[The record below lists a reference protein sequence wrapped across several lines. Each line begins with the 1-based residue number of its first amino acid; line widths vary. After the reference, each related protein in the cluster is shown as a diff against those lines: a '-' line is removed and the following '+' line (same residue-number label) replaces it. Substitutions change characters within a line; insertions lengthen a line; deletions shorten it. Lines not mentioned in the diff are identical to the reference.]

1 MFGLGLR
8 YPHHQYVL
16 NDKPKI
22 DFFEIHSE
30 NFIAKGGGSH
40 YFLEQICQHYPLS
53 FHCVGLSLGS
63 SSGVSKKHADNIKLL
78 IDKFQPI
85 LISDHISWTN
95 YENLSSNDL
104 LPLPYTQESLA
115 IFCDNVKYVQD
126 LFGRNILLENP
137 SSYLE
142 FNQSTF
148 AEVDF
153 INQILAN
160 TDAELLLDLN
170 NVFVTC
176 ENFGLDAKQYLDN
189 LDITKTQEIHLA
201 GHSVYE
207 KNNMQIRIDSH
218 NDFVSDGVIDLFK
231 YLKGKLTRSIPTLL
245 EWDSDIPEFPVLASE
260 LNRIRSVI

>member
-16 NDKPKI
+16 DKKPNI

-30 NFIAKGGGSH
+30 NFIADGGGSH
-40 YFLEQICQHYPLS
+40 YFLEQISVHYPIS

-63 SSGVSKKHADNIKLL
+63 SSGISRKHAQNIKQL
-78 IDKFQPI
+78 INKFKPI

-95 YENLSSNDL
+95 YLNHSSNDL
-104 LPLPYTQESLA
+104 LPLPYTQESLN

-142 FNQSTF
+142 FKHSTF
-148 AEVDF
+148 KEVDF
-153 INQILAN
+153 INQILTK

-176 ENFGLDAKQYLDN
+176 ENFGLSSKQYLDN
-189 LDITKTQEIHLA
+189 IDISRVKEIHVA

-207 KNNMQIRIDSH
+207 KDNMQLRIDSH
-218 NDFVSDGVIDLFK
+218 NDFVADDVIDLFK
-231 YLKGKLTRSIPTLL
+231 YLKAKLAKPVPTLL
-245 EWDSDIPEFPVLASE
+245 EWDSEIPEFAVLASE
-260 LNRIRSVI
+260 LNRIRSAI

>member
-1 MFGLGLR
+1 MRWFISWLKLR
-8 YPHHQYVL
+8 
-16 NDKPKI
+16 
-22 DFFEIHSE
+22 
-30 NFIAKGGGSH
+30 
-40 YFLEQICQHYPLS
+40 
-53 FHCVGLSLGS
+53 SL
-63 SSGVSKKHADNIKLL
+63 KKHADNIKQL

-142 FNQSTF
+142 FNHSTF

-153 INQILAN
+153 INQILTKTN
-160 TDAELLLDLN
+160 AELLLDLN

-176 ENFGLDAKQYLDN
+176 ENFNLNAKEYLDN
-189 LDITKTQEIHLA
+189 LDISKTQEIHLA
-201 GHSVYE
+201 GHSVYK

-231 YLKGKLTRSIPTLL
+231 YLKGKLPKSIPTLL
-245 EWDSDIPEFPVLASE
+245 EWDSEIPEFEVLASE
-260 LNRIRSVI
+260 LNRIRSAI